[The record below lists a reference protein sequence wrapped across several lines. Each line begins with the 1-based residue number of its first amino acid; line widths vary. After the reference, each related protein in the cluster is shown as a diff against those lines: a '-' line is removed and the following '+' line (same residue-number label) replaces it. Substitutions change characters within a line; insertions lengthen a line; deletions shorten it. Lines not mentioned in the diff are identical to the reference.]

1 MSSGAAPHEVE
12 YLRDR
17 VRLYLQVLL
26 AIDVG
31 CTVASWLLELFIDE
45 LKKKPAEATPWPP
58 LLMSTIAAGW
68 ALAKFRRPARGTLI
82 GLESAITI
90 GHGLAFIPMVRHAI
104 GEGNLTPLLGAPF
117 VLLGILLGLVLRASL
132 VPSSVHRTVAIGVA
146 SVAGMYLAE
155 RTPDAIWLALM
166 GFCFV
171 VVTAV
176 TSHVIYGLRRQV
188 RDAMRLGQYT
198 LEEKLGEG
206 GMGEVYRARHSRLR
220 RSTAIKLLPASR
232 SSEQAVARFESEVQL
247 TAGLT
252 HPNTITIFDY
262 GRTEDGIFYYAME
275 YLRGATLEQVVD
287 ADGPQPAAR
296 VIRILEQAAGALQ
309 EAHAAGLIHRDIK
322 PANVMLTR
330 QGLDPDAV
338 KVLDFGLVRPIEGE
352 QNGHL
357 TRDGDLVGTP
367 LYMAPEMITSQEA
380 AGPAS
385 DLYALGAVGYF
396 LLTGT
401 HVFAGATLIE
411 MCSHHLHTAPEAISD
426 RLGKPVSHDLESLV
440 LQCLS
445 KRPADRPATA
455 SALIARLAQCQDRD
469 RWSAQDAES
478 WWTRCRDALDRRR
491 STPPSA
497 RAASPAVLTV
507 ITTPSQRPAH
517 GA

>member
-1 MSSGAAPHEVE
+1 
-12 YLRDR
+12 
-17 VRLYLQVLL
+17 
-26 AIDVG
+26 
-31 CTVASWLLELFIDE
+31 
-45 LKKKPAEATPWPP
+45 
-58 LLMSTIAAGW
+58 
-68 ALAKFRRPARGTLI
+68 
-82 GLESAITI
+82 
-90 GHGLAFIPMVRHAI
+90 MVRHAV
-104 GEGNLTPLLGAPF
+104 GTGNLTPMLGPPF
-117 VLLGILLGLVLRASL
+117 VLLGILLALVLRASL
-132 VPSSVHRTVAIGVA
+132 VPSSVHRTVVIGVA
-146 SVAGMYLAE
+146 SVAGMYLVE
-155 RTPDAIWLALM
+155 RTPDAIWLSLM
-166 GFCFV
+166 GCSFV

-287 ADGPQPAAR
+287 ADGPQPPAR
-296 VIRILEQAAGALQ
+296 VIKILEQAAGALE
-309 EAHAAGLIHRDIK
+309 EAHTCGLIHRDIK
-322 PANVMLTR
+322 PANIMLTR

-338 KVLDFGLVRPIEGE
+338 KVLDFGLVRPIEG
-352 QNGHL
+352 QQDSHL

-367 LYMAPEMITSQEA
+367 LYMAPEIITMQEA

-396 LLTGT
+396 LLTGS

-411 MCSHHLHTAPEAISD
+411 MCSHHLHTTPEPLSV
-426 RLGKPVSHDLESLV
+426 RLGRPVSEDLESLI

-445 KRPADRPATA
+445 KRPAERPASA
-455 SALIARLAQCQDRD
+455 STLIARLAECKDFD

-478 WWTRCRDALDRRR
+478 WWTRCRDALDRRQ
-491 STPPSA
+491 SAPPSP
-497 RAASPAVLTV
+497 RASSPTVLTV
-507 ITTPSQRPAH
+507 MTAPPQRPAH
-517 GA
+517 GG